1 MGLEIKERVA
11 TVAAANK
18 GLAKAAA
25 LRLVEEGCRESI
37 YGRNRYILESARAE
51 IASSSS
57 PDVGL
62 FRK

>member
-25 LRLVEEGCRESI
+25 LSVIEEGCRE
-37 YGRNRYILESARAE
+37 
-51 IASSSS
+51 
-57 PDVGL
+57 PV
-62 FRK
+62 